1 MRRSVLGMIAI
12 TAAFALAGCGHRHH
26 AHAKAHHGCD
36 AKQQQPAAQPPPA
49 QQPAQVIV
57 VVPAAA
63 PEGQGAPA
71 AAP

>member
-1 MRRSVLGMIAI
+1 MRRSFLGMITI
-12 TAAFALAGCGHRHH
+12 TAAFSLAGCGHRHH
-26 AHAKAHHGCD
+26 AHARAHHGCE
-36 AKQQQPAAQPPPA
+36 AHPQQPAAQSPPA
-49 QQPAQVIV
+49 QQPAQIIV

>member
-1 MRRSVLGMIAI
+1 MIAI

-36 AKQQQPAAQPPPA
+36 AKPQQPAQQPAA

-57 VVPAAA
+57 VAPASQPEPAAE
-63 PEGQGAPA
+63 PR
-71 AAP
+71 